1 MNGFNVVFHLLA
13 RCERVSGRKAT
24 TGNRFVAFSDLFVGV
39 EHNAN
44 LGAHGS
50 RGHVLGESY
59 ADCTVVAVA
68 GNNFAPF
75 TFVIG
80 TCLGVL

>member
-1 MNGFNVVFHLLA
+1 MMDFSASEHLVIIRNSL
-13 RCERVSGRKAT
+13 
-24 TGNRFVAFSDLFVGV
+24 FSDLFVGV

-80 TCLGVL
+80 TGLGVL